1 VTAHPDA
8 VAVSVAARVATI
20 TLQNPPANPLGVAL
34 RQGLDA
40 ALDAA
45 VQQDARVIVL
55 RSSVDGYF
63 AAGADLK
70 LLGSIDAAGFGD
82 YLDALR
88 AAIERIPALPML
100 SIAAIDGYALGGGL
114 ELAMACTMRVA
125 TPRSQ
130 LGVPE
135 IKLGLL
141 PGAGGTQRLPR
152 IVGPARA
159 LGMLLTGR
167 SAGGDEAERI
177 GLVDHLVPD
186 GTAAEAAAELAQRF
200 VAGPSDALA
209 AIVRCV
215 HAARDLPFAEGME
228 VERAEIMTLF
238 ENPDAREGLSAFLDK
253 RRPAFGP

>member
-1 VTAHPDA
+1 
-8 VAVSVAARVATI
+8 
-20 TLQNPPANPLGVAL
+20 
-34 RQGLDA
+34 
-40 ALDAA
+40 
-45 VQQDARVIVL
+45 
-55 RSSVDGYF
+55 
-63 AAGADLK
+63 
-70 LLGSIDAAGFGD
+70 
-82 YLDALR
+82 
-88 AAIERIPALPML
+88 ML

-200 VAGPSDALA
+200 VAGPSRALA

-215 HAARDLPFAEGME
+215 HAARDMPFADGMQ
-228 VERAEIMTLF
+228 VERAEIMSLF
-238 ENPDAREGLSAFLDK
+238 ENADAREGLAAFLEK
-253 RRPAFGP
+253 RRPTFGP

>member
-1 VTAHPDA
+1 MSPGSDA
-8 VAVSVAARVATI
+8 VAVAVAGGIATI
-20 TLQNPPANPLGVAL
+20 TLQNPPANPLGVEL
-34 RQGLDA
+34 RQGLDH
-40 ALDAA
+40 ALD
-45 VQQDARVIVL
+45 VSVEEDARVIVL

-88 AAIERIPALPML
+88 AAIERIPSLPML

-114 ELAMACTMRVA
+114 ELAMACAMRVA
-125 TPRSQ
+125 TPRSK

-152 IVGPARA
+152 IVGPGRA

-167 SAGGDEAERI
+167 SVGGEEAERM

-186 GTAAEAAAELAQRF
+186 GTADEAAAELAATF
-200 VAGPSDALA
+200 VAGPSNALA

-215 HAARDLPFAEGME
+215 HAARDLPFAQGME

-238 ENPDAREGLSAFLDK
+238 ENADAREGLAAFLEK
-253 RRPAFGP
+253 RRPTFG